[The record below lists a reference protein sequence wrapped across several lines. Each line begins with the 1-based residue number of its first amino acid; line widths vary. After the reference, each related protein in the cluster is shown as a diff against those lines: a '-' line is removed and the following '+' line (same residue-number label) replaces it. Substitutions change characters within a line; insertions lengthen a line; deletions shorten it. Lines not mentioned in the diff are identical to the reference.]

1 MAFGTTASPTGLDG
15 AELRELMVRYQAA
28 DPSAVEAMVIRLSP
42 ALLRF
47 LSSPNLSKDD
57 TEDILQDFWLR
68 LHRSRH
74 TYRPGEPVLPW
85 IFAIARH
92 TSLDAYRRRRRLLA
106 REITLPNIPEDLYQ
120 TQQPDVA
127 EGEFLSVLDR
137 LPKSQREV
145 VLMLKVSGMSLE
157 EVARATSVSVG
168 AVKQRA
174 HRAYAKLREILVS
187 NRAIPSVSA
196 TGVEHEPP
204 LRHQVSYIQHDTPR
218 VSA

>member
-1 MAFGTTASPTGLDG
+1 MAFATGRSPKTLDG
-15 AELRELMVRYQAA
+15 VELRDLMIRYQAA
-28 DPSAVEAMVIRLSP
+28 DPGAVEGLVIRLSP
-42 ALLRF
+42 VLLRF
-47 LSSPNLSKDD
+47 LSAPNLSADD

-68 LHRSRH
+68 LHRARH
-74 TYRPGEPVLPW
+74 TYSPREPVLPW

-106 REITLPNIPEDLYQ
+106 REITFPSIPEDLYQ

-127 EGEFLSVLDR
+127 EGEFFRALDQ

-168 AVKQRA
+168 AIKQRA
-174 HRAYAKLREILVS
+174 HRAYGKLRAILARDHVIQLPCIHQDTRAVS
-187 NRAIPSVSA
+187 SA
-196 TGVEHEPP
+196 H
-204 LRHQVSYIQHDTPR
+204 
-218 VSA
+218 